1 MKHENL
7 FKIYIPEPCHEEWE
21 KMTPNKQGA
30 FCSSC
35 SKTVVDF
42 SNKSDKE
49 IEEYLLDNL
58 DKKICGRFKAVQVDE
73 MPRLKIEAPKI
84 HFPRYLF
91 PLSYSPVRAFAM
103 ALFVVASVAIA
114 GCSASDGSFSGEKD
128 EQQIERRHTGAVEYK
143 PDTNAVR
150 NNNNTDT
157 TDQKAQLNF
166 NQQLMGGVSVNWA
179 KNHDSTAVK
188 IDTTQEIRMLG
199 EVYIKPDTTKE
210 INSNQDTLKTNEN
223 PKYKTGM
230 INKVENKEKKEYLKG
245 DVYIKQ

>member
-7 FKIYIPEPCHEEWE
+7 FKIYIPEPCHEDWE

-49 IEEYLLDNL
+49 IEEFMLCNQ
-58 DKKICGRFKAVQVDE
+58 DKKICGRFKVVQVDE

-84 HFPRYLF
+84 HFPGYLF

-103 ALFVVASVAIA
+103 ALFVVASVALA
-114 GCSASDGSFSGEKD
+114 GCSNSDGSISGEKD
-128 EQQIERRHTGAVEYK
+128 NQQIERRLTGAVEYK
-143 PDTNAVR
+143 PDTNAIKNYNV
-150 NNNNTDT
+150 TDT
-157 TDQKAQLNF
+157 TDQKAQLNC
-166 NQQLMGGVSVNWA
+166 NQQLMGGVSVNWV

-210 INSNQDTLKTNEN
+210 INQDTLKINEN
-223 PKYKTGM
+223 PKVKMGM
-230 INKVENKEKKEYLKG
+230 IKKVENKEKKEYLKG

>member
-7 FKIYIPEPCHEEWE
+7 FKIYIPEPCHEDWE

-49 IEEYLLDNL
+49 IEEFMLCNQ

-84 HFPRYLF
+84 HFPGYLF

-103 ALFVVASVAIA
+103 ALFVVASVALA
-114 GCSASDGSFSGEKD
+114 GCSNSDGSISGEKD
-128 EQQIERRHTGAVEYK
+128 NQQIERRLTGAVEYK
-143 PDTNAVR
+143 PDTNAIKNYNV
-150 NNNNTDT
+150 TDT
-157 TDQKAQLNF
+157 TDQKAQLNC
-166 NQQLMGGVSVNWA
+166 NQQLMGGVSVNWV

-210 INSNQDTLKTNEN
+210 INQDTLKINEN
-223 PKYKTGM
+223 PKVKMGM
-230 INKVENKEKKEYLKG
+230 IKKVENKEKKEYLKG